1 MKLGTQL
8 LFPKFPSSRLVF
20 LPFRTE
26 EELQSCAVV
35 GSCLEGERGRVL
47 AGRGG
52 KEKENTRK
60 RRKRSREEKE
70 EKETKRKGELKLVG
84 GGGGGG
90 EKEEGRSCDVRN
102 GGWVRGDGAGC
113 GAYPKVGEAE
123 RIGEE
128 AHSRSEEEV
137 R

>member
-1 MKLGTQL
+1 
-8 LFPKFPSSRLVF
+8 
-20 LPFRTE
+20 
-26 EELQSCAVV
+26 
-35 GSCLEGERGRVL
+35 VL
-47 AGRGG
+47 AGARGKRKG
-52 KEKENTRK
+52 HTRK

-70 EKETKRKGELKLVG
+70 EKETKRKGELKLV

>member
-26 EELQSCAVV
+26 ELQSRAVV

-47 AGRGG
+47 AGR
-52 KEKENTRK
+52 KRK
-60 RRKRSREEKE
+60 RRKRSREEE
-70 EKETKRKGELKLVG
+70 EKETKRKGELKLV

>member
-26 EELQSCAVV
+26 ELQSCAVA

-47 AGRGG
+47 AGARGKRKG
-52 KEKENTRK
+52 HTRK

-70 EKETKRKGELKLVG
+70 EKETKRKGELKLV